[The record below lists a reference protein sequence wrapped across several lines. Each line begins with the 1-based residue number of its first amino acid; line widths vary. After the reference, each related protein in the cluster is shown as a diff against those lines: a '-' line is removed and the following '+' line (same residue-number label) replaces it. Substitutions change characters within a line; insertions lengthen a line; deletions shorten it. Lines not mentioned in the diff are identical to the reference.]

1 MLDTLQ
7 RSKKFFSMSYFLVLL
22 TACGNTDVKT
32 SKASLPPA
40 ESNIDT
46 SLKAPNWVEKVLS
59 NSLLILRK
67 IKSTI
72 GCEFNSNG

>member
-7 RSKKFFSMSYFLVLL
+7 KSKKFFSMSYFLVLL

-46 SLKAPNWVEKVLS
+46 SLKAPNWVEKSPIQQSPNFTEDKKYNRL
-59 NSLLILRK
+59 
-67 IKSTI
+67 
-72 GCEFNSNG
+72 

>member
-1 MLDTLQ
+1 
-7 RSKKFFSMSYFLVLL
+7 MSYFLVLL

-46 SLKAPNWVEKVLS
+46 SLKAPNWVD
-59 NSLLILRK
+59 
-67 IKSTI
+67 KSPIQQSPNFT
-72 GCEFNSNG
+72 EDKK

>member
-7 RSKKFFSMSYFLVLL
+7 KSKKFFLVCLIFLVLL

-46 SLKAPNWVEKVLS
+46 SLKAPNWVE
-59 NSLLILRK
+59 
-67 IKSTI
+67 
-72 GCEFNSNG
+72 

>member
-1 MLDTLQ
+1 
-7 RSKKFFSMSYFLVLL
+7 MSYFLVLL

-46 SLKAPNWVEKVLS
+46 SLKAPNWVEKSYPTVS
-59 NSLLILRK
+59 
-67 IKSTI
+67 
-72 GCEFNSNG
+72 

>member
-7 RSKKFFSMSYFLVLL
+7 RSKSFFSMSYFLVLL

-46 SLKAPNWVEKVLS
+46 SLKAPNWVD
-59 NSLLILRK
+59 
-67 IKSTI
+67 KSPIQQSPNFT
-72 GCEFNSNG
+72 EDKKYNRL

>member
-46 SLKAPNWVEKVLS
+46 SLKAPNWVD
-59 NSLLILRK
+59 
-67 IKSTI
+67 KSPIQQSPNFT
-72 GCEFNSNG
+72 EDKKYNRL